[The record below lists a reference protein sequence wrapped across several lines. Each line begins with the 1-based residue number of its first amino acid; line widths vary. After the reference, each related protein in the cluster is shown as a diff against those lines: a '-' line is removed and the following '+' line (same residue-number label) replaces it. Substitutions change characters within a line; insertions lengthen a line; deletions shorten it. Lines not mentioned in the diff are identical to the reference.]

1 MFKHMKLRGTL
12 FTAFGVTIAIA
23 VVFVAAALGILF
35 TSGHQ
40 YEDMLDNEIIAN
52 EEILY
57 ARIYCNIAARN
68 MRDILLI
75 PDDPANAQLMS
86 DMKNALGNLETSLNT
101 LNKTWPKGMDKAI
114 LNTYMDTVETWYN
127 NLKEIE
133 AAYNAGQIQKAIN
146 LVQNKCTPALQ
157 DMVKHAKS
165 LDDQLVAQKLKVA
178 ENIENRVQMIVI
190 ALIVIMIIAAIAI
203 SFMIRV
209 IIVNIIRP
217 TVEVRDALVGFRNG
231 DMGIPVEYH
240 HANELGQMCD
250 ALRESQSM
258 LRHVIHE
265 EGQMLGDMA
274 KGDFTV
280 SFKDESL
287 YVGELTGIK
296 DAIYNIQSILSDS
309 LLQIDASAEQVAMGA
324 DQVSTGAQ
332 ALAQGATEQASAIQ
346 ELSATIQEIAANA
359 RQNAKRS
366 EEAMERA
373 RYAGVQVGENARNMD
388 EMVQAMNRIS
398 DSSQE
403 IGKIIATIEN
413 IAFQT
418 NILALNAAVEA
429 ARAGAAGKGFAVVA
443 DEVRNLATKSDQAAK
458 ATKELID
465 HSITSVQDG
474 TKIVDRVS
482 ESLQKTVDATR
493 KLEVSIEEIGQ
504 AVEKE
509 AEAISQV
516 TEGIDQISSV
526 VQTNSA
532 TSEESAATSEELSGQ
547 ATVMKTMMARFKLN
561 RNERDFNMPEQSDTS
576 MPAYAG
582 AEENDYYSAHASAF
596 SKY

>member
-1 MFKHMKLRGTL
+1 MFRNMKLKGTL
-12 FTAFGVTIAIA
+12 FVAFGLTIGIS
-23 VVFVAAALGILF
+23 VVFIAAALGILF

-40 YEDMLDNEIIAN
+40 YEDMLENEVIAN

-57 ARIYCNIAARN
+57 ARNYCNIAARN
-68 MRDILLI
+68 MRDVLLI
-75 PDDPANAQLMS
+75 PNDTANPQLIAE
-86 DMKNALGNLETSLNT
+86 MKDALGGLEVSLNN
-101 LNKTWPKGMDKAI
+101 LVDTWPEGMDREM
-114 LNTYMDTVETWYN
+114 LNIYLDTVETWYN
-127 NLKEIE
+127 DLKEIE
-133 AAYNAGQIQKAIN
+133 GAYNAGQIQKAIN
-146 LVQNKCTPALQ
+146 LVQTKCTPALQ
-157 DMVKHAKS
+157 EMVSHAKS
-165 LDDQLVAQKLKVA
+165 LDNQLVAQKNKVA
-178 ENIENRVQMIVI
+178 ESIASRTKMIVI
-190 ALIVIMIIAAIAI
+190 ALVVVMIIAAIAI

-209 IIVNIIRP
+209 IIVNVIRP
-217 TVEVRDALVGFRNG
+217 TVQVRDALVGFSKGNMSIEV
-231 DMGIPVEYH
+231 DYYH
-240 HANELGQMCD
+240 NNELGQMCD
-250 ALRESQSM
+250 ALRDSQSM
-258 LRHVIHE
+258 LRTVMRENHE
-265 EGQMLGDMA
+265 ILNEMA
-274 KGDFTV
+274 HGDFTV
-280 SFKDESL
+280 SFENEEL
-287 YVGELTGIK
+287 FVGELVGIK
-296 DAIYNIQSILSDS
+296 DAVYQLQNILSDS

-346 ELSATIQEIAANA
+346 ELSATIQDIAVNA

-373 RYAGVQVGENARNMD
+373 NYAGVQVGENARNMD

-465 HSITSVQDG
+465 HSMASVEDG

-493 KLEVSIEEIGQ
+493 KLKASIEEIGQ

-509 AEAISQV
+509 AEAVTQV

-561 RNERDFNMPEQSDTS
+561 RNERDMHASVSSDSTPVYTNADES
-576 MPAYAG
+576 
-582 AEENDYYSAHASAF
+582 DYYSAHASAF

>member
-1 MFKHMKLRGTL
+1 MFRKMKLKSTL
-12 FTAFGVTIAIA
+12 FFAFGLTIGISI
-23 VVFVAAALGILF
+23 VFIGAALGILF
-35 TSGHQ
+35 TSGHL
-40 YEDMLDNEIIAN
+40 YEDMLNSEVIAN

-57 ARIYCNIAARN
+57 ARNYCNIAARN
-68 MRDILLI
+68 MRDVLLI
-75 PDDPANAQLMS
+75 PDDPANPQLIAE
-86 DMKNALGNLETSLNT
+86 MKDALGGLETSLNN
-101 LNKTWPKGMDKAI
+101 LVAVWPKDMDREM
-114 LNTYMDTVETWYN
+114 LNVYLDTVEAWYN
-127 NLKEIE
+127 DLKEIE
-133 AAYNAGQIQKAIN
+133 ASYNAGQIEKAIN
-146 LVQNKCTPALQ
+146 LIQTKCTPALQ
-157 DMVKHAKS
+157 EMVSHAKS
-165 LDDQLVAQKLKVA
+165 LDTQLVAEKNEVA
-178 ENIENRVQMIVI
+178 ESISARTKMIVI
-190 ALIVIMIIAAIAI
+190 ALIVVMLIAAIAI
-203 SFMIRV
+203 SFMIRL
-209 IIVNIIRP
+209 IVVNVIRP
-217 TVEVRDALVGFRNG
+217 TVQVRNALVGFSKA
-231 DMGIPVEYH
+231 DMSIEVDYH

-250 ALRESQSM
+250 ALRASQSM
-258 LRHVIHE
+258 LRDAMADNAEV
-265 EGQMLGDMA
+265 LAAMA

-280 SFKDESL
+280 RFRDDGL
-287 YVGELTGIK
+287 FVGGLTTIRDSVYDLQQLLG
-296 DAIYNIQSILSDS
+296 DS

-332 ALAQGATEQASAIQ
+332 ALAQGSTEQASAIQ
-346 ELSATIQEIAANA
+346 ELSATIQDIATNA
-359 RQNAKRS
+359 RKNAERS

-373 RYAGVQVGENARNMD
+373 NYAGVQVGENARNMD

-465 HSITSVQDG
+465 HSMASVEDG

-493 KLEVSIEEIGQ
+493 KLKASIEEIGQ

-516 TEGIDQISSV
+516 TEGVDQISSV

-547 ATVMKTMMARFKLN
+547 ATVMKTMMARFKLA
-561 RNERDFNMPEQSDTS
+561 RSERDFNAS
-576 MPAYAG
+576 MPAEDMPVYTN
-582 AEENDYYSAHASAF
+582 AEESDYYSSHASAF